1 MHKLSTTFLCCILLL
16 GQTTHSFS
24 QPVPVQAKVEK
35 SGNKL
40 FKADRIRHER
50 ELGLVIA
57 TGSVEMIEGDRVLRA
72 DTVNYNQKQDIVTAT
87 GNVVLMDPSGD
98 VVFADHV
105 ELTGDFKDGIVENI
119 RILMVDESRMAAV
132 GGRRVGGERT
142 ELRKAVYSPCRSCAS
157 KSGTPLWRI
166 KAVDAVHNKTEQ
178 SIEYRDAFMEF
189 FGIPVLYTP
198 YFVHPDPTV
207 KRKSGFL
214 APLYGSESVLGFIL
228 ETPYYFNIAPDRD
241 ATLRPIVTNNE
252 GLVLAGEYRQRFV
265 NAEFKLA
272 GSGTHGTTQS
282 GEQGFRG
289 HLFSDIRVDLNETWR
304 AGADISLISDD
315 TYLQRYNFFSLD
327 TLTNHAFVEGFK
339 GQNYA
344 SAQSYFWHGL
354 YSDDDPG
361 TTPLVAPIL
370 DFSAITPIGKGD
382 ARWALDANL
391 LSLTRSEGADSR
403 RLSVTN
409 SWELPHVARTGEVYH
424 IYASLQ
430 ADAYYASNVHQQGK
444 AIGETSTG
452 FTGRLMPRIGLDW
465 RFPFSRSNGS
475 STQVIEPV
483 AGFQVAPNGGNSG
496 QIPNEDSQDIE
507 FDETNLFSRNRFTGL
522 DRVEGGQR
530 LYYGLRFGIFGASGY
545 SDGFIGQ
552 SYRPRRDN
560 NFSSTS
566 GLNDHFSD
574 IVGRVSVQP
583 SSPVK
588 LQYRFRIDKDDLTAR
603 RNELSANMG
612 PPTLALNLKYSFF
625 DEGSGSGEFT
635 DREET
640 TYGFSS
646 QITPAWSINAST
658 RRDLQ
663 ASSARNHKIGLTY
676 KCDCFTMKLSFN
688 RSFTQDRDVRPSDT
702 IFLSLIFKNL
712 GEIQSMRQ
720 IKSKN

>member
-1 MHKLSTTFLCCILLL
+1 MQKLSTTFLCCILLL

-50 ELGLVIA
+50 ELGLIIA

-119 RILMVDESRMAAV
+119 RILMIDEARMAAV
-132 GGRRVGGERT
+132 GGRRVDGERT
-142 ELRKAVYSPCRSCAS
+142 ELRKAVYSPCRSCIS
-157 KSGTPLWRI
+157 KSGTPLWQI
-166 KAVDAVHNKTEQ
+166 KAIEAVHNKTEQ

-207 KRKSGFL
+207 KRQSGFL
-214 APLYGSESVLGFIL
+214 APRYGSESVFGFFL
-228 ETPYYFNIAPDRD
+228 ETPYYFNIAPDKD
-241 ATLRPIVTNNE
+241 ATFRPIVTNNE

-265 NAEFKLA
+265 NAEFKFT
-272 GSGTHGTTQS
+272 GSGTHGTTES

-289 HLFSDIRVDLNETWR
+289 HFFSGIRADLNETWR
-304 AGADISLISDD
+304 AGADISMTSDD

-327 TLTNHAFVEGFK
+327 TLINHAFVEGFN

-344 SAQSYFWHGL
+344 SAQSYFWRGL

-370 DFSAITPIGKGD
+370 DFNAITPIGKGD
-382 ARWALDANL
+382 ANWALDANL

-409 SWELPHVARTGEVYH
+409 SWDLPHVARTGEVYH

-430 ADAYYASNVHQQGK
+430 ADVYYASNVHQQGK

-452 FTGRLMPRIGLDW
+452 VTGRLMPRIGLDW
-465 RFPFSRSNGS
+465 RFPFSRSKGS
-475 STQVIEPV
+475 SAQVIEPV

-574 IVGRVSVQP
+574 IVGRISVQP

-588 LQYRFRIDKDDLTAR
+588 LQYRFRIDKDDFTAR
-603 RNELSANMG
+603 RNELSANVG
-612 PPTLALNLKYSFF
+612 PPALALNLNYSFF

-663 ASSARNHKIGLTY
+663 ASSTLNHNIELTY
-676 KCDCFTMKLSFN
+676 KCDCFTMKLSFD

-702 IFLSLIFKNL
+702 IFVSLIFKNL

-720 IKSKN
+720 INSKN